1 VPSKASTNR
10 LIHEAS
16 PYLLQHAHNP
26 VDWFP
31 WGEEAFQLARKQDK
45 PIFLSIGYS
54 ACHWCHVMERESFE
68 DDEIARVLNENFI
81 NIKVDREEHPTVDEI
96 FMRAVQLMTRNGGW
110 PLSVFLTPD
119 LRPFFGGTYFPPRDQ
134 YGRVGFL
141 SLITGLARMWRER
154 RHELLRNADSVT
166 EYLREM
172 SLFSA
177 EAQELSPAV
186 LTTGVEQIG
195 STFDSLHGG
204 FGTSPKFPSA
214 PLLRF
219 LLHHGQ
225 VEETYSSETVSG
237 CLQMLEITLQQMAA
251 GGIFDHLGGG
261 FHRYSVDEAWH
272 VPHFEKML
280 YDNALLAELYAEAYA
295 VRRNHLYQ
303 QIARRTFDYV
313 LRDMQSPEGAF
324 YASEDADSQGK
335 EGVFYLWTHDE
346 IMSALGDEDGHLF
359 CTYYDVH
366 KNGNFLSHEPYHEN
380 LNVLHVP
387 APMEEVAARLS
398 ISLQELAQ
406 RLETARE
413 RLLLLR
419 SSRQRPHRDE
429 KILLSWNALMIRALS
444 GGYFYLGEN
453 RYKDAALR
461 AAEFV
466 QHHMRSPQGELWH
479 SYYGGKPG
487 KAAGF
492 EDYVFWADAL
502 MSLYELDF
510 DITRLSEVERLCQ
523 TMRKRFWDAEGGGFF
538 SEDGATPYLPA
549 RVKPVYDVAEPSPN
563 ATAARVFHRMYLYTG
578 NQELLGIAERT
589 VRLLYP
595 IAEELPLAMPTALL
609 AISNLCYPPPEVVIA
624 GRLRS
629 PDTEDL
635 LNSLKHNAPLDT
647 LVGIVDPFQKH
658 AEYETMELFRDKKAM
673 ANKATAYLCKNFA
686 CSAPIGSAEELAQAL
701 HEPRTLQKG

>member
-1 VPSKASTNR
+1 MPSKVPVNR
-10 LIHEAS
+10 LIHETS

-81 NIKVDREEHPTVDEI
+81 NIKVDREEQPAVDEV

-141 SLITGLARMWRER
+141 SLIVGLARMWRER
-154 RHELLRNADSVT
+154 RNELLRNADTVT

-172 SLFSA
+172 SLFSPA
-177 EAQELSPAV
+177 AQDLSPDI
-186 LTTGVEQIG
+186 LRKGIEQLAD
-195 STFDSLHGG
+195 TFDTTHGG

-219 LLHHGQ
+219 LLHHGEI
-225 VEETYSSETVSG
+225 EETYSGETVSG
-237 CLQMLEITLQQMAA
+237 CLQMLETTLQQMAA

-295 VRRNHLYQ
+295 VRRNPLYQ

-335 EGVFYLWTHDE
+335 EGIFYLWGRDE
-346 IMSALGDEDGHLF
+346 VMSALGEEDGYLF
-359 CTYYDVH
+359 CTYYDVRE
-366 KNGNFLSHEPYHEN
+366 NGNFLSHEPYHEN
-380 LNVLHVP
+380 RNVLHVP
-387 APMEEVAARLS
+387 APLEEVAARLS
-398 ISLQELAQ
+398 ISPQALAQ

-413 RLLLLR
+413 RLLHLR
-419 SSRQRPHRDE
+419 KTRQRPHRDE

-444 GGYFYLGEN
+444 RGYLYLGEP
-453 RYKDAALR
+453 RYKDATLR

-466 QHHMRSPQGELWH
+466 QHHMRASEGELLH
-479 SYYGGKPG
+479 SYCNGRAGKT
-487 KAAGF
+487 AGF

-510 DITRLSEVERLCQ
+510 DIARLSEVERLCQ
-523 TMRKRFWDAEGGGFF
+523 TMIKRFWDEERGGFF
-538 SEDGATPYLPA
+538 SDDGASAHLPA

-563 ATAARVFHRMYLYTG
+563 ATAARVFQRMYLYTG

-595 IAEELPLAMPTALL
+595 VAEELPLAMPTALL

-624 GRLRS
+624 GSLRS

-635 LNSLKHNAPLDT
+635 LDSLKRNAALDT
-647 LVGIVDPFQKH
+647 LIGVADPSQKH
-658 AEYETMELFRDKKAM
+658 AEYETMELFRDKKTID
-673 ANKATAYLCKNFA
+673 NKAAAYLCKHFA
-686 CSAPIGSAEELAQAL
+686 CSAPIGSAQDLAQAL
-701 HEPRTLQKG
+701 REPPTMQKG